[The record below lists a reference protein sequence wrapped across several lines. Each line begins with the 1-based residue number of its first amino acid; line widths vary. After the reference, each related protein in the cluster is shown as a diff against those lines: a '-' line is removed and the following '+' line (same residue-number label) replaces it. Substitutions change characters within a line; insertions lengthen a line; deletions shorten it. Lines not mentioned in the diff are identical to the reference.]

1 MSQDTSKQSVLFEGL
16 SKKAVIA
23 KFDQDHASS
32 DGGAILLKACDERL
46 QLSETL
52 AACLS
57 DDREQS
63 KVAHSLRELF
73 QQRLFGIACGYADG
87 NDAARLADDPVMK
100 LLTGRD
106 PGRRRVIGVAADAVA
121 VRERGAAGGTW
132 CACPKRWRRR

>member
-16 SKKAVIA
+16 SKKAVVA

-73 QQRLFGIACGYADG
+73 QQRRCQN
-87 NDAARLADDPVMK
+87 NDIEPAKSVCEDYQAASSRHSAKAAARSSLK
-100 LLTGRD
+100 
-106 PGRRRVIGVAADAVA
+106 I
-121 VRERGAAGGTW
+121 
-132 CACPKRWRRR
+132 WRRLRLR